1 MEQNPYLSQIQAL
14 EQRLAALESEEAQIA
29 YQKSSYLEND
39 SARISLEQREADIL
53 REKAQIEQQIASLKE
68 QAIAW
73 ERSQTQ
79 Q

>member
-1 MEQNPYLSQIQAL
+1 MPENPYLLQIQAL

-29 YQKSSYLEND
+29 YQKASYLEND
-39 SARISLEQREADIL
+39 PTRISLEEREAEIL

-68 QAIAW
+68 QSIAW
-73 ERSQTQ
+73 EKSQQ